1 MGRLGNIKFP
11 GKRLFSKGEESSKSG
26 AGGSNYPTVE
36 ACLAAQA
43 AISRDNP
50 TSPSTHSGN
59 DLSSQYTVPGSR
71 GSPPPKN
78 TRTCTGNEPPSQH
91 SGVRS
96 GNNTASQYTGLSSGS
111 GLGPLGNDLDPHT
124 SISEPGGSSVVTES
138 ARSPSLAETG
148 TNSALKHELP
158 LQRPPPDDKTTTAS
172 DDKSTLVRISNH
184 ILEAAQDHPA
194 LRGTRSRDPEGAVV
208 HVIGKYKA
216 LGKNVEEVQRD
227 LERLEPVQGEL
238 KAAKNDLQV
247 YKNELLSCEYNLD
260 RTKEENKALKVRV
273 SKLSSEKSTLQHTH
287 SIEIQGIEGKHAQE
301 VARLK
306 ATITQFEFEK
316 DDLNRIHRTELQRE
330 RESHQSEIA
339 QTKAKYEEKLRKAS
353 ENAAKERWNIGWQ
366 HKEATEALKGSFAG
380 EIKQLNQKLQWTR
393 KDFDQQLAAEKGKHQ
408 VEKDRLEDEIA
419 RLISSAKEEKA
430 QMRKSFRDK
439 EDQLKKDFE
448 AQSVGLKIENEELK
462 GALVARDHSRSL
474 TDPELA
480 SRFEIL
486 ASQVGEFSR
495 IRWDTGREAY
505 WPFPERTLQQLHREN
520 TRKLKQQIVQSS
532 IWVILYDNIFYS
544 PFQVF
549 GEEGKVLNREW
560 TEAFG
565 RSQSSTAA
573 PHWPEPTQ
581 DSEQQRCNTIKLCL
595 QSLEQAE
602 DAPGVDLR
610 RKQGYDQSVATIVEE
625 ISQAVEKLFC
635 LIQVEMY

>member
-1 MGRLGNIKFP
+1 M
-11 GKRLFSKGEESSKSG
+11 
-26 AGGSNYPTVE
+26 
-36 ACLAAQA
+36 
-43 AISRDNP
+43 
-50 TSPSTHSGN
+50 
-59 DLSSQYTVPGSR
+59 
-71 GSPPPKN
+71 
-78 TRTCTGNEPPSQH
+78 
-91 SGVRS
+91 
-96 GNNTASQYTGLSSGS
+96 
-111 GLGPLGNDLDPHT
+111 
-124 SISEPGGSSVVTES
+124 
-138 ARSPSLAETG
+138 
-148 TNSALKHELP
+148 
-158 LQRPPPDDKTTTAS
+158 
-172 DDKSTLVRISNH
+172 RISNH

-208 HVIGKYKA
+208 HVLGRYKA

-306 ATITQFEFEK
+306 ATITQFKFEK
-316 DDLNRIHRTELQRE
+316 DDLNRIHQAELHRE

-339 QTKAKYEEKLRKAS
+339 QTKAKYEENLRKAS
-353 ENAAKERWNIGWQ
+353 ENAAKERRNIDRQ
-366 HKEATEALKGSFAG
+366 HKEATEALKSNFAR
-380 EIKQLNQKLQWTR
+380 EIMQLNQKLNQKLQWTR
-393 KDFDQQLAAEKGKHQ
+393 KDFDQQLAAEKEKHQ
-408 VEKDRLEDEIA
+408 VVKDRLEDEIA

-430 QMRKSFRDK
+430 QMWKSFRDE
-439 EDQLKKDFE
+439 EDQLRKNFE
-448 AQSVGLKIENEELK
+448 AQNVGLKIENEELK
-462 GALVARDHSRSL
+462 GALVARDHSRGF
-474 TDPELA
+474 TDLELA
-480 SRFEIL
+480 SRFKTL
-486 ASQVGEFSR
+486 ASQVEEFSR
-495 IRWDTGREAY
+495 IRWDISREAY

-565 RSQSSTAA
+565 RSK
-573 PHWPEPTQ
+573 W
-581 DSEQQRCNTIKLCL
+581 
-595 QSLEQAE
+595 
-602 DAPGVDLR
+602 
-610 RKQGYDQSVATIVEE
+610 Y
-625 ISQAVEKLFC
+625 
-635 LIQVEMY
+635 